1 MKENIIG
8 REREQQILEER
19 LSSGRAEF
27 IAVYGRRRVGKTF
40 LIKEYFEKEMVFQ
53 TAGMAKAGKAMQLKS
68 FYSDLMYYGLPA
80 GTPRPQ
86 DWIEAFSLLRRLIES
101 HPNPRKVVLL
111 DELPWMDTPKSN
123 FLSAL
128 EHFWNNWASNRK
140 DVLLIICASATS
152 WIINKVFRNRGG
164 LHNRVTVRI
173 PLAPFTLKEC
183 EQYAIKNGLKLSR
196 YQILNLYM
204 VMGGVALY
212 WSLLDRQLSAV
223 QNIDQLFFN
232 KNAKLKGEFNDLY
245 DSLFKHPDPYKEIVV
260 TLGKHLSGLTRKEL
274 LHYTGQADNGVFS
287 NRLEELEECGFIIK
301 MKLFPKDK
309 KEAVYKLCDNYSIF
323 YFKYIKSN
331 SGTDDFW
338 AKSFRSPSIKSW
350 SGFAFERICLQHI
363 SQIKKSIGIAAVATT
378 EHTWRYVPED
388 GEKEVRG
395 AQIDLLIDRDDNV
408 INVCEM
414 KWASGEYVIQKK
426 EDIDIRNKVSALERE
441 TGTKKAIHVTMVT
454 TYGVKRNMYYDEIQ
468 SEVVLDQ
475 LFD

>member
-1 MKENIIG
+1 MVGRIKEQKALKEAY
-8 REREQQILEER
+8 RSEYSQ
-19 LSSGRAEF
+19 F
-27 IAVYGRRRVGKTF
+27 VAVYGRRRIGKTF
-40 LIKEYFEKEMVFQ
+40 LVRETFEYNFTFQ
-53 TAGMAKAGKAMQLKS
+53 HAGAANQPLKVQLALFRTSLQDYGHKDCPELKTWHEAFNQLKV
-68 FYSDLMYYGLPA
+68 
-80 GTPRPQ
+80 
-86 DWIEAFSLLRRLIES
+86 LIQAS
-101 HPNPRKVVLL
+101 KSKKKKIFL
-111 DELPWMDTPKSN
+111 DEAAWMDTPKSN

-152 WIINKVFRNRGG
+152 WIINKVFKNRGG

-173 PLAPFTLKEC
+173 PLAPFTLNEC
-183 EQYAIKNGLKLSR
+183 EQYSKERGLKLSR

-212 WSLLDRQLSAV
+212 WTMLDKQFSAV

-232 KNAKLKGEFNDLY
+232 KDAKLKGEYNDLY
-245 DSLFKHPDPYKEIVV
+245 DSLFKHPDAYKAIVV

-274 LHYTGQADNGVFS
+274 LKYTGQADNGVFS
-287 NRLEELEECGFIIK
+287 DRLEELEECGFIMK
-301 MKLFPKDK
+301 MRSFPKGK
-309 KEAVYKLCDNYSIF
+309 KEAIFKLCDNYTIF

-331 SGTDDFW
+331 SGTEDFW
-338 AKSFRSPSIKSW
+338 VRNFKSQSVKSW
-350 SGFAFERICLQHI
+350 SGFAFERVCLQHI
-363 SQIKKSIGIAAVATT
+363 SKIKKAIGIAAVATT
-378 EHTWRYVPED
+378 EHTWRYVPEEGD
-388 GEKEVRG
+388 KDVKG

-414 KWASGEYVIQKK
+414 KWASEEFVIQKK
-426 EDIDIRNKVSALERE
+426 DEVDIRNKVGTLERE
-441 TGTKKAIHVTMVT
+441 TGTKKAVHVTMVT

>member
-1 MKENIIG
+1 M
-8 REREQQILEER
+8 
-19 LSSGRAEF
+19 
-27 IAVYGRRRVGKTF
+27 
-40 LIKEYFEKEMVFQ
+40 
-53 TAGMAKAGKAMQLKS
+53 
-68 FYSDLMYYGLPA
+68 
-80 GTPRPQ
+80 
-86 DWIEAFSLLRRLIES
+86 
-101 HPNPRKVVLL
+101 
-111 DELPWMDTPKSN
+111 
-123 FLSAL
+123 
-128 EHFWNNWASNRK
+128 
-140 DVLLIICASATS
+140 
-152 WIINKVFRNRGG
+152 
-164 LHNRVTVRI
+164 
-173 PLAPFTLKEC
+173 
-183 EQYAIKNGLKLSR
+183 
-196 YQILNLYM
+196 NLYM

-331 SGTDDFW
+331 SGTDDYW